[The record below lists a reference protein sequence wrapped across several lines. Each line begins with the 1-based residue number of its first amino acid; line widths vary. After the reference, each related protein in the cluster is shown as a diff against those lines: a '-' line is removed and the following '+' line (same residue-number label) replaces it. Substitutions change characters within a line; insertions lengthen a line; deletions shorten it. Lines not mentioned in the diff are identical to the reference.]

1 MAVPPL
7 VSRLP
12 VMMMPRSW
20 WPLAAATLLAATA
33 SAQQAAPAARRA
45 STAPARASA
54 AHTSALVLRRG
65 TLVNPGSASIPNAIV
80 VVQGERIVCAGPAGS
95 GCTVPRGARVMDVPG
110 LFIAPGLIDAH
121 VHYSQTGWV
130 DGRPDAIDLRAT
142 YPYDSVAA
150 YLTTKP
156 ERFHRAYLCSGI
168 TSVFDVG
175 GYPTTYALAR
185 STIDATDAPRVVAAG
200 PLLSTVDHWLNMP
213 AMRQFVL
220 MANDSIVRET
230 VRSHAWL
237 GAGAIKVWNITVADS
252 LTPAMRQRLD
262 AAGDEARKVGLP
274 LIVHAT
280 SLARAKEA
288 VAAGAAVL
296 VHNVDEDTVDAEF
309 VEATRRAGTIVV
321 PTLTVLEGYA
331 DVYLGTSPAKRYPL
345 DCVDPGTRRRLETAL
360 PESVRLRSPA
370 MAARV
375 QARVARSAVTSA
387 ENLRRLYAA
396 HVPIAAGTDAGN
408 PGTAHGPSIYRELE
422 AMQAAGMAPA
432 DVFASA
438 TIVAARAMRLE
449 SETGSIERGKRAD
462 IVVFGADP
470 SADAR
475 NMRAVRYVI
484 RNGALYPS
492 KQ

>member
-1 MAVPPL
+1 MMVP
-7 VSRLP
+7 S
-12 VMMMPRSW
+12 SQ
-20 WPLAAATLLAATA
+20 WPLAAAAFLALTASVSVPLAAQQSAPVAHRTTA
-33 SAQQAAPAARRA
+33 AGG
-45 STAPARASA
+45 RASA
-54 AHTSALVLRRG
+54 AAAGAIVLRRG
-65 TLVNPGSASIPNAIV
+65 TLVNPGRPSIPNAIV
-80 VVQGERIVCAGPAGS
+80 VVQGQRIVCAGPAGS
-95 GCTVPRGARVMDVPG
+95 GCTAPPGARIIDVPG
-110 LFIAPGLIDAH
+110 QFIAPGLIDAH

-150 YLTTKP
+150 YLTTHP

-175 GYPTTYALAR
+175 GYPTTYGLAR
-185 STIDATDAPRVVAAG
+185 STIEAADAPRVVAAG
-200 PLLSTVDHWLNMP
+200 PLLSTVDHWLNLP

-252 LTPAMRQRLD
+252 LTPGMRQRL
-262 AAGDEARKVGLP
+262 AAIGDETRKVGLP

-296 VHNVDEDTVDAEF
+296 VHNVDEDTVSTEF
-309 VEATRRAGTIVV
+309 VEAVRRAGTIVV

-331 DVYLGTSPAKRYPL
+331 DVFLGTSPAKRYPL
-345 DCVDPGTRRRLETAL
+345 DCVDADTRHRLETAL
-360 PESVRLRSPA
+360 PEAVRLRSPA

-375 QARVARSAVTSA
+375 QARVARSATTSA

-422 AMQAAGMAPA
+422 AMQAAGMTPA

-438 TIVAARAMRLE
+438 TIVAARAMRLDG
-449 SETGSIERGKRAD
+449 ETGSIEPGKRAD

-484 RNGALYPS
+484 RNGVLHQS
-492 KQ
+492 KT

>member
-1 MAVPPL
+1 ML
-7 VSRLP
+7 T
-12 VMMMPRSW
+12 PRSPR
-20 WPLAAATLLAATA
+20 PLAAAALLAATA
-33 SAQQAAPAARRA
+33 FAPVPLAAQQSRVAHGTPTAGERVRHTAAGAI
-45 STAPARASA
+45 
-54 AHTSALVLRRG
+54 VLRRG
-65 TLVNPGSASIPNAIV
+65 TLVNPGRPSIPNAIV
-80 VVQGERIVCAGPAGS
+80 VVEGQRIVCAGPAGS
-95 GCTVPRGARVMDVPG
+95 GCTAPRGARVIDVPG
-110 LFIAPGLIDAH
+110 QFIAPGLIDAH

-130 DGRPDAIDLRAT
+130 DGRPDAIDLRAG

-150 YLTTKP
+150 YLTMHP

-185 STIDATDAPRVVAAG
+185 STIEATDAPRVVAAG
-200 PLLSTVDHWLNMP
+200 PLLSTLDHWLNLP

-220 MANDSIVRET
+220 MANDSIVRQT

-252 LTPAMRQRLD
+252 LTPKMRQRLV
-262 AAGDEARKVGLP
+262 AIGDEARKVGLP

-309 VEATRRAGTIVV
+309 VEAVRRAGTIVI

-331 DVYLGTSPAKRYPL
+331 DAFLGRSPAERYPL
-345 DCVDPGTRRRLETAL
+345 DCVDPDTRRRLETAL
-360 PESVRLRSPA
+360 PDTVRLRSPA

-375 QARVARSAVTSA
+375 QARVARSATTSA

-408 PGTAHGPSIYRELE
+408 PGTAHGPSIYRELG

-438 TIVAARAMRLE
+438 TIVAARAMRLDG
-449 SETGSIERGKRAD
+449 ETGSIEPGKRAD

-484 RNGALYPS
+484 RNGALYQP
-492 KQ
+492 KT